1 MKVLKYSLVVES
13 TADPTYFSYY
23 FPELKGFSGS
33 GTSIEACLVSE
44 IGMIEHVQLL
54 EEAGLTM
61 PACNPTP
68 AVTILKSEHVIP
80 AA

>member
-1 MKVLKYSLVVES
+1 MKNLKYSLVVES
-13 TADPTYFSYY
+13 TADRTYFSAYP
-23 FPELKGFSGS
+23 PELEGFSGS

-61 PACNPTP
+61 PPCNPNP
-68 AVTILKSEHVIP
+68 AVRMLKSEQVIP